1 MIFSANKIASR
12 RRRKESDP
20 ELPLGLG
27 FLSLRGRGAQDP
39 GTSGSYGST
48 KCWTFCPGDFD

>member
-1 MIFSANKIASR
+1 MIFSANKIAGVR

-27 FLSLRGRGAQDP
+27 SLTLRGRDAWSPWGL
-39 GTSGSYGST
+39 GFLGLR
-48 KCWTFCPGDFD
+48 